1 VRARARLVAPAVRA
15 CVPCAAHRN
24 QRDTEAQPLLRA
36 RSCARTLVR
45 ALLRVSVRA
54 VALGVRVRAQPRL
67 ADFSAKEKVNYE
79 EFFLERYELSF
90 EIRGMNQNWFI
101 VCIR

>member
-1 VRARARLVAPAVRA
+1 
-15 CVPCAAHRN
+15 
-24 QRDTEAQPLLRA
+24 
-36 RSCARTLVR
+36 VR